1 MAVKSEN
8 VKEEG
13 IVKGE
18 EEEGVMDELN
28 RNQVAVKIQVKTDE
42 DDDDDYNVV
51 DNSDNFVSENLGRP
65 IKIEGSHTIM
75 DQNKGGKTLD
85 GEKSN
90 EKEDRTEQTFD
101 ASMDNED
108 DDQDESKAEQTSPA
122 DDIHEDNVEKPLE
135 ETGKEYLEERL
146 QAKSGHHQ
154 DKKGMKQEDKA
165 ITSKTI
171 PDDMDD
177 DTVTNSLRTKV
188 DADGMYA
195 FCCCSCK

>member
-1 MAVKSEN
+1 
-8 VKEEG
+8 
-13 IVKGE
+13 
-18 EEEGVMDELN
+18 
-28 RNQVAVKIQVKTDE
+28 
-42 DDDDDYNVV
+42 
-51 DNSDNFVSENLGRP
+51 
-65 IKIEGSHTIM
+65 M

-90 EKEDRTEQTFD
+90 EKEDREQTFD
-101 ASMDNED
+101 TSMDNED
-108 DDQDESKAEQTSPA
+108 DDQDESKAEQPSPA
-122 DDIHEDNVEKPLE
+122 DDNREDNVEKP
-135 ETGKEYLEERL
+135 GKEYLEDRP